1 MELRTMATRIARL
14 EAQGWNLCAEF
25 ERAFNNATLKRASV
39 RDRED
44 LLFSVDEL
52 VSMTGALRCKMRD
65 LLRVF

>member
-1 MELRTMATRIARL
+1 MELRTMATRIANL

-25 ERAFNNATLKRASV
+25 GRGFDNAILKRATV

-52 VSMTGALRCKMRD
+52 LSMAETLRRRVRK
-65 LLRVF
+65 LLNAS